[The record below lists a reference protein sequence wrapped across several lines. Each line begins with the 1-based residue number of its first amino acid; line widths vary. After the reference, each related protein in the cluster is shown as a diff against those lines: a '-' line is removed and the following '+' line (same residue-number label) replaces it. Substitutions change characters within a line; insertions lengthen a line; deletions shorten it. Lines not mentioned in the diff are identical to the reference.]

1 LFALKINTMNKS
13 QEVKQDN
20 VKAGIIDRRNLQ
32 GAYDY
37 IIIGGGSAGC
47 ALARRLSE
55 ATILLLESASD
66 GVDISSINDATQWP
80 QNIGS
85 NVDYNLQYKKSIYT
99 GNNTL
104 ILPRG
109 KVLGGSGSINGMV
122 WARGH
127 QDDYNGW
134 AEAGNNGWDFK
145 SVLPFFKKIEDW
157 EEGESDFHGAGGPIR
172 VERTDPSHIVSEGLI
187 SAGKYYGMPF
197 LRDTNGPA
205 PEGIGQ
211 MAANLSDGKRWSP
224 FKGYLEPVLN
234 DKRLTVLTNAKV
246 IKMDISGDRCTGV
259 KFTWFSNSITVK
271 AGTEVILSAGA
282 IESPRL
288 LMLSGIGPWDDLKRL
303 GINPRINLNGVGRN
317 LHDHVLLQG
326 LIFEANQPLGP
337 VNNNLSGAVAYW
349 KSSSGLSRP
358 DLMILSGQ
366 VPFISPAIAAQYN
379 FPPNCFSIAPALIQ
393 VKSRGELKLTS
404 SKPDAPL
411 HIDANLLGEKEDFDA
426 LVNSVEICLELASQ
440 PGMRD
445 LIRKIRVKVK
455 KKKDIADFVRDA
467 AGSYAHPVGTC
478 SMGIHNDAVVDPKL
492 LVYGIRGLR
501 IADASIMPAI
511 PAANTNAPTLMIAEY
526 AAKLITEHG
535 C

>member
-1 LFALKINTMNKS
+1 MTKAQDLKQSAPKNSGNK
-13 QEVKQDN
+13 KLTR
-20 VKAGIIDRRNLQ
+20 K
-32 GAYDY
+32 YDY

-47 ALARRLSE
+47 ALARRLLDTTD

-66 GVDISSINDATQWP
+66 GVNISSITDATLWP

-85 NVDYNLQYKKSIYT
+85 IVDYNLRYQSSRNT

-134 AEAGNNGWDFK
+134 ANIGNKGWDFQ

-172 VERTDPSHIVSEGLI
+172 VERTNPSHIVSERLI
-187 SAGKYYGMPF
+187 NAAKSFGMPF
-197 LRDTNGPA
+197 LKDTNGRS
-205 PEGIGQ
+205 PEGVGQ
-211 MAANLSDGKRWSP
+211 MVANITNGKRCSP
-224 FKGYLEPVLN
+224 FNGYLEPVLN
-234 DKRLTVLTNAKV
+234 NERLTVLTNAKV
-246 IKMDISGDRCTGV
+246 YKLEITRDRCTGV
-259 KFTWFSNSITVK
+259 EFSWFKNKLTVR

-282 IESPRL
+282 IESPKL
-288 LMLSGIGPWDDLKRL
+288 LMLSGIGPWEDLKAL
-303 GINPRINLNGVGRN
+303 GIKPKLDLSGVGRN

-326 LIFEANQPLGP
+326 LVFEAKVPLGK

-349 KSSSGLSRP
+349 KSNPRLSRP

-366 VPFISPAIAAQYN
+366 VPFVSQAIAAKN
-379 FPPNCFSIAPALIQ
+379 TFPPNCFSIAPALIQ
-393 VKSRGELKLTS
+393 VKSRGILKLTS
-404 SKPDAPL
+404 SQADAPL
-411 HIDANLLGEKEDFDA
+411 HIDANLLGEKADFDA
-426 LVNSVEICLELASQ
+426 LVNSVEISLELASQ
-440 PGMRD
+440 PEMAE
-445 LIRKIRVKVK
+445 LIKKIRVNVK
-455 KKKDIADFVRDA
+455 NKKDIADFIRDA

-478 SMGIHNDAVVDPKL
+478 SMGTDKNAVVNPEL
-492 LVYGIRGLR
+492 QVHGIRGLR
-501 IADASIMPAI
+501 IVDASIMPTI

-526 AAKLITEHG
+526 AAKLIAAQAH
-535 C
+535 